1 MTPATKNI
9 FLTGASGFLGS
20 HFIKDSVNHNYKIYA
35 LTRKKENIRLNVG
48 SSHIEILEGNI
59 NEIEK
64 FQTILSEC
72 NYFIHLAGEK
82 SDESKM
88 EEVNVGSLKKILSFL
103 KNFPE
108 IKMIYISSCGVY
120 GIENY
125 PDTILKEDGACFPN
139 NMYEKTK
146 LDAEK
151 YLISSAK
158 ENTIQYI
165 ILRPSNVFGEND
177 LSYKLLNLLKSLRKG
192 LFFFI
197 GKNAIVNYV
206 YVKYVTSVMFHFLN
220 TNRFTNEIYNVNSPM
235 PLDKM
240 IELLK
245 AELNIER
252 KSLRIPCWLL
262 YPIAL
267 LFDIFPQ
274 RFQVFNTKK
283 YFALTNKKIYSTEKL
298 NSECVS
304 IENTSMS
311 MGLKNL
317 VHSYK
322 KINMI

>member
-1 MTPATKNI
+1 MTPATKKI

-20 HFIKDSVNHNYKIYA
+20 HFINDSVNRNYKIYA
-35 LTRKKENIRLNVG
+35 LTRKKENIHLNAG
-48 SSHIEILEGNI
+48 YNHIEVLEGNI

-64 FQTILSEC
+64 FRAILSEC
-72 NYFIHLAGEK
+72 NYFIHVAGEK

-88 EEVNVGSLKKILSFL
+88 DDVNVTSLKKILSIL
-103 KNFPE
+103 KNVPQ
-108 IKMIYISSCGVY
+108 IQMIYISSCGVY

-125 PDTILKEDGACFPN
+125 PATVLKEDGECFPN

-146 LDAEK
+146 LDAES

-158 ENTIQYI
+158 ENSIQYI
-165 ILRPSNVFGEND
+165 ILRPSNVIGEND
-177 LSYKLLNLLKSLRKG
+177 LSFKLLNLLKSLRKG

-206 YVKYVTSVMFHFLN
+206 YVKYVTSVMFHFVD

-235 PLDKM
+235 SLDKM

-245 AELNIER
+245 AELNIKR
-252 KSLRIPCWLL
+252 KSLRIPYWLL

-274 RFQVFNTKK
+274 RFQVLNTKK
-283 YFALTNKKIYSTEKL
+283 YFALTNKKIYSTDKL

-304 IENTSMS
+304 NENTSLS

-322 KINMI
+322 KNNML